1 FLDNGQYL
9 VLCARKEQTELL
21 FQTLYVEID
30 MAFKRIHGC
39 IIADEHQ
46 GQALGLGKYL
56 HSKYCHLLSE
66 EHLKHIYK
74 LCQIHFNRNIRNKAI
89 SNETKELIY
98 LIIKLNIQEEILHVL
113 EKIKN
118 YNKSGATEWVCDK
131 CKPWILAGLSLAF
144 IKIDTDIWNQTPNN
158 TNVSESAHANIN
170 QDGRSLSLLAAIYRG
185 DDFDQWQWHSAK
197 TYEKSISQKKR
208 KNKALDKNTEDLFS
222 IPTSTSTIIPTMQEQ
237 DNYIEWENKKLEL
250 RQKSLEILKE
260 EIALR
265 EKFNSLKQLSN

>member
-1 FLDNGQYL
+1 MLKIYLQGQPLSNLHPLLNNQSRLNYL
-9 VLCARKEQTELL
+9 IEKN
-21 FQTLYVEID
+21 
-30 MAFKRIHGC
+30 KRSKFPFGQDIIGC

-118 YNKSGATEWVCDK
+118 YNKSGAT
-131 CKPWILAGLSLAF
+131 
-144 IKIDTDIWNQTPNN
+144 
-158 TNVSESAHANIN
+158 
-170 QDGRSLSLLAAIYRG
+170 
-185 DDFDQWQWHSAK
+185 
-197 TYEKSISQKKR
+197 
-208 KNKALDKNTEDLFS
+208 
-222 IPTSTSTIIPTMQEQ
+222 
-237 DNYIEWENKKLEL
+237 
-250 RQKSLEILKE
+250 
-260 EIALR
+260 
-265 EKFNSLKQLSN
+265 